1 MMYFRDSLTWSLVE
15 RCPQVVPVPP
25 RAHRSRSP
33 EEFLDRART
42 LRDLPWTPTPSL
54 ALLSTLCGRG
64 AGAFRAP
71 IVQSGESRRA
81 PEEGAGHPVSVWM
94 PREVPNRLT
103 ANCEWVGETNFGLLC
118 FTSLGKCLFRTRGV
132 SVESLSWP

>member
-1 MMYFRDSLTWSLVE
+1 MYFRDSLTWSLVE

-33 EEFLDRART
+33 EEFLDRARA
-42 LRDLPWTPTPSL
+42 LRDLPWTRTPSL
-54 ALLSTLCGRG
+54 VLLSTLCGRG

-71 IVQSGESRRA
+71 AVQSGESCRA

-94 PREVPNRLT
+94 PREVLNRLT
-103 ANCEWVGETNFGLLC
+103 ANNEWVGENNF
-118 FTSLGKCLFRTRGV
+118 
-132 SVESLSWP
+132 

>member
-1 MMYFRDSLTWSLVE
+1 MCNANLAPLFLMYFRDSLTWSLVE
-15 RCPQVVPVPP
+15 GCPQIVPVPP
-25 RAHRSRSP
+25 RADRSRSP

-54 ALLSTLCGRG
+54 DLISTLCGRG

-71 IVQSGESRRA
+71 ALESGESSRA

-94 PREVPNRLT
+94 PR
-103 ANCEWVGETNFGLLC
+103 
-118 FTSLGKCLFRTRGV
+118 
-132 SVESLSWP
+132 